1 MPLPA
6 PSEIEKLF
14 TIIAVRKDAA
24 AGTYGKFD
32 KVHSDLKKILKM
44 ALTAG
49 AQSALQTGVTVGA
62 NAASVASTGAQIGG
76 VALQVGSVSMA
87 LFPIGAALGPWLGAA
102 VIYSK
107 ADGIFALHDLKDFAS
122 GRRRSEYGCSC
133 RKCATALQYIIDK
146 KENNI
151 AIMAVSIFTAGIPL
165 MIDKMNSLRK
175 RGQPNRPKE
184 LHSRQLVD
192 SARGQC
198 IAAMTAIMLLCGDWP
213 KDKPPNKDLLVEV
226 FAILLADDGWE
237 RLKSKW

>member
-14 TIIAVRKDAA
+14 GVLTLHNAT
-24 AGTYGKFD
+24 GTATFGKFD
-32 KVHSDLKKILKM
+32 KIQSDLKKVLKM

-49 AQSALQTGVTVGA
+49 AQSALQTGVTFGA
-62 NAASVASTGAQIGG
+62 NAASIATTGAQIGG

-122 GRRRSEYGCSC
+122 GRRVSKYSCSC
-133 RKCATALQYIIDK
+133 GKCPAALQYIIDK

-151 AIMAVSIFTAGIPL
+151 AIMAVSILTAGIPL
-165 MIDKMNSLRK
+165 TID
-175 RGQPNRPKE
+175 
-184 LHSRQLVD
+184 
-192 SARGQC
+192 
-198 IAAMTAIMLLCGDWP
+198 
-213 KDKPPNKDLLVEV
+213 
-226 FAILLADDGWE
+226 
-237 RLKSKW
+237 